1 MDTATCEIRAIAA
14 KIARYLDRHPHA
26 SDTLEGVSRWWLLQQ
41 RYEET
46 EEKVQRAL
54 NYLAEEGRVI
64 KRTLPGGKVVFA
76 RANREME

>member
-1 MDTATCEIRAIAA
+1 MDTTTCEIRALAA
-14 KIARYLDRHPHA
+14 KITRYLDRHPSA
-26 SDTLEGVSRWWLLQQ
+26 SDTLAGISQWWLLRQ

-46 EEKVQRAL
+46 EEKVRSAL
-54 NYLAEEGRVI
+54 DYLAEEGRVI